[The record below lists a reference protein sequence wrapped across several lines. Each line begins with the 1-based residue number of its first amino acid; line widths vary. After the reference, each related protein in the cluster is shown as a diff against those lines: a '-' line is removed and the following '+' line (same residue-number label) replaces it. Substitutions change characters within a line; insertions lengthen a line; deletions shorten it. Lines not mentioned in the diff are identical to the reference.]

1 MTEDKT
7 TIQLSKNTKAE
18 LDKLG
23 KKGETYNAI
32 LERSLKRISE
42 TENKIEIEKTFRKRL
57 EDLYDE
63 DDVQFRDIIR
73 EWFFDEMK
81 PR

>member
-1 MTEDKT
+1 MT
-7 TIQLSKNTKAE
+7 
-18 LDKLG
+18 
-23 KKGETYNAI
+23 
-32 LERSLKRISE
+32 
-42 TENKIEIEKTFRKRL
+42 NKKTFRKRL

-73 EWFFDEMK
+73 EWFSDEMK

>member
-1 MTEDKT
+1 MKMT
-7 TIQLSKNTKAE
+7 
-18 LDKLG
+18 
-23 KKGETYNAI
+23 
-32 LERSLKRISE
+32 SE
-42 TENKIEIEKTFRKRL
+42 EKTFRKRL
-57 EDLYDE
+57 EELYDE

>member
-7 TIQLSKNTKAE
+7 TIQLSRSIKAE

-23 KKGETYNAI
+23 KKGETYNTI
-32 LERSLKRISE
+32 LERSLKRINE

>member
-1 MTEDKT
+1 MTEEKT

-23 KKGETYNAI
+23 KKGETYNTI
-32 LERSLKRISE
+32 LERSLKRITE
-42 TENKIEIEKTFRKRL
+42 TEKTFRKRL